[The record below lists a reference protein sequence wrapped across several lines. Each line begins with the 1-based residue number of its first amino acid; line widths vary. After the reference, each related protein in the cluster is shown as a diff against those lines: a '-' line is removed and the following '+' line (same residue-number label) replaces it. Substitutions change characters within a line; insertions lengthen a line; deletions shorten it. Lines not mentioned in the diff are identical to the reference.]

1 MNPLPRCLAL
11 ALFVALAALVAL
23 LAGSIWRSAQRE
35 SAEVGGAA
43 ERGSTAE
50 TGSRRAV
57 IHSQRLALGLASAAL
72 VLTLIMIVAGRRP
85 RANDAPPPFAIA
97 RSEIGT
103 LARLAE
109 TSGAQSAALDRKR
122 DVRRLAEEDA
132 ELQQH
137 LLAQSLEEKIRLGRD
152 LHDGII
158 QSLYAVGLTLE
169 SVRAIV
175 KSDPEDADRRLEQT
189 RTSLNNAIRDVRA
202 YIGGLTPANLRRSD
216 FARAI
221 GSLLAELSAS
231 REAQLDVNIDEEAA
245 ARLTPDQ
252 SIEAL
257 QIVREAA
264 SNALRHGGASRITE
278 RVHQSDREICLLVQD
293 NGGGFDASSRRD
305 GGHGLGNM
313 QARAERLGAS
323 LRVTSRPGEGT
334 RVIAILPILAPTTA

>member
-1 MNPLPRCLAL
+1 MNPLPRYLAL

-23 LAGSIWRSAQRE
+23 LAVAVWRGARPE
-35 SAEVGGAA
+35 SAVAGGSVQRDPVAWSA
-43 ERGSTAE
+43 
-50 TGSRRAV
+50 SRRAV
-57 IHSQRLALGLASAAL
+57 VQSQRIALALAGTALALALTLLLASRPPR
-72 VLTLIMIVAGRRP
+72 TL
-85 RANDAPPPFAIA
+85 DSPPPFAAA

-109 TSGAQSAALDRKR
+109 TSVAQGAALDRER

-132 ELQQH
+132 RLKQQ

-169 SVRAIV
+169 SVRALV
-175 KSDPEDADRRLEQT
+175 KSDPAEAERRLEQI
-189 RTSLNNAIRDVRA
+189 RISLNNAIRDVRA
-202 YIGGLTPANLRRSD
+202 YISGLTPANLQRSGL
-216 FARAI
+216 ARAI
-221 GSLLAELSAS
+221 GGLLEELGAG
-231 REAQLDVNIDEEAA
+231 RETRFELNIDEEAA
-245 ARLTPDQ
+245 ARLSPDQ
-252 SIEAL
+252 SLETL

-264 SNALRHGGASRITE
+264 SNALRHGGASQIIV
-278 RVHQSDREICLLVQD
+278 RVHRNDREICLLVQD

-323 LRVTSRPGEGT
+323 LRVTSRPGEGA
-334 RVIAILPILAPTTA
+334 RVIAILPILTPTTT